1 MKIYQLIYD
10 YNRSNDSEKDAYHIP
25 FEHSNIASSIFLN
38 KKHTERL
45 PKKIYFR
52 SNLNIITK
60 TDFPLND
67 LRIPIMSDRLIKLI
81 KSIGDINL
89 KEIPAIMLDDKFLES
104 KFDSSGSLINEVKYV
119 DNYKAIMLL
128 DRIDCFDY
136 ENSIYEPGE
145 LNPNIPGYIRKL
157 VLNISD
163 INLPPIF
170 RIKESPSRILI
181 TEKVKKL
188 IIDKDISGCL
198 FENVETKKEL
208 KNTRQ
213 IGGILGKEYFELGRG
228 NRKVSENYLRPY
240 ILGFNINNKQKP
252 FVVAMG
258 DNHSDTVATKLSIAE
273 LVSGKWDEHIRLS
286 NSEKFVES
294 LKKALK
300 NKEEFPQKFILE
312 LIK

>member
-1 MKIYQLIYD
+1 MRIYRLIYD
-10 YNRSNDSEKDAYHIP
+10 YNRPDDSERDAYHIP
-25 FEHSNIASSIFLN
+25 FENSNKSSTIFLN
-38 KKHTERL
+38 KKHIDRL
-45 PKKIYFR
+45 PKQIYFE
-52 SNLNIITK
+52 SNLNTIAK

-67 LRIPIMSDRLIKLI
+67 LNIPIMSDRLIESI

-89 KEIPAIMLDDKFLES
+89 KEIPVIMLDKNFLEN
-104 KFDSSGSLINEVKYV
+104 KFDSSSSLKHEVKYF

-128 DRIDCFDY
+128 DRIECFDY

-145 LNPNIPGYIRKL
+145 LNPKIPGYIKKI

-170 RIKESPSRILI
+170 RIKESPSKIFI
-181 TEKVKKL
+181 TEKTKEL
-188 IIDKDISGCL
+188 IIAKRINGCL
-198 FENVETKKEL
+198 FEKVETTKEI
-208 KNTRQ
+208 KTD
-213 IGGILGKEYFELGRG
+213 GKLGKEYFELGRG
-228 NRKVSENYLRPY
+228 NKKISENYLCPY
-240 ILGFNINNKQKP
+240 ILGININDIQKP

-258 DNHSDTVATKLSIAE
+258 SHHSDSGAIKLSIDE

-286 NSEKFVES
+286 NSEKFIEQ
-294 LKKALK
+294 LRIALK